1 MPYARSIVSSDAA
14 VPFQGFSH
22 DALQFLV
29 DLAMNNERPWFQA
42 RKADYERLLKLPL
55 EAFCDAV
62 GTEFRAHGV
71 PLESDARKSPFRI
84 YRDVRFSKDKSP
96 YKTNIAASFPWVGAS
111 GRAGSADWAG
121 AGGYF
126 HMAPEGTYMGG
137 GMWHPE
143 PGRLAAFRQA
153 VDQEPTR
160 TLEALEDKR
169 FRAVFEP
176 VHGDSLK
183 RPPAGYAADHP
194 HIELLKLKDVTFG
207 RQLSDDEIFS
217 ADLPSI
223 LARDFAVAVPVMA
236 FLASLD
242 AGQVAG

>member
-1 MPYARSIVSSDAA
+1 MSPATSVTFR
-14 VPFQGFSH
+14 GFTH

-29 DLAMNNERPWFQA
+29 DLAMNNERTWFQA

-62 GTEFRAHGV
+62 GEEFRAQGV
-71 PLESDARKSPFRI
+71 PLQSDARKSPFRI
-84 YRDVRFSKDKSP
+84 YRDVRFTKDKSP
-96 YKTNIAASFPWVGAS
+96 YKTNVAASFPWAGGSGGVGS
-111 GRAGSADWAG
+111 DGWAG

-126 HMAPEGTYMGG
+126 HLAPEGTYIGG

-143 PGRLAAFRQA
+143 PARLAAFRHA
-153 VDQEPTR
+153 VDKDPKR
-160 TLEALEDKR
+160 TLAALEDKA
-169 FRAVFEP
+169 FRARFEP

-183 RPPAGYAADHP
+183 RVPQGYPADHP

-207 RQLSDDEIFS
+207 RQLSDKETFS
-217 ADLPSI
+217 ADLPRI
-223 LARDFAVAVPVMA
+223 LATDFAAAVPVMA

-242 AGQVAG
+242 AG